1 MGSRLVL
8 KAHLTEQAETKLK
21 SVLTSGFLKAESYS
35 APGYQH
41 TQVTITPERERG
53 RTLVSYNFLL
63 LIFLVV
69 IHWVFPGLGRSASI
83 LKNTESQTVTV
94 DSAPTYFHSLPGI
107 QLSCITAPGLEDWVT
122 DQESGGSRETMRQPK
137 LHLYFLHPV
146 SLPACWQQLPSSFHC
161 GERRLSYSRKVP
173 GPGPLHMLLLHQ
185 VPGLQRIYK
194 LFRVEL

>member
-83 LKNTESQTVTV
+83 LKKYRKSDCDCRQCPNL
-94 DSAPTYFHSLPGI
+94 LPFPARD
-107 QLSCITAPGLEDWVT
+107 TALAL
-122 DQESGGSRETMRQPK
+122 QP
-137 LHLYFLHPV
+137 
-146 SLPACWQQLPSSFHC
+146 
-161 GERRLSYSRKVP
+161 
-173 GPGPLHMLLLHQ
+173 Q
-185 VPGLQRIYK
+185 VWKTGLQIRNQGAAE
-194 LFRVEL
+194 RQ